1 MWNSNIDKTVKKFF
15 RSSLQS
21 CWVLQFS
28 LFPRREGVMH
38 MLSTLQTSYLIAGLC
53 VSWVAKSMLSWAV
66 SALLISISW
75 QKWQHEKSIEMIS
88 DRLMDGFIFC
98 KRSSEQTCGDFLF
111 LHWFLNFQLV
121 YKPFWSLLVSS
132 RYPSLI
138 ISLLLQNNVQKELNF
153 QTKFKSTFWTK
164 IEILTGCDSSGIC

>member
-1 MWNSNIDKTVKKFF
+1 MKRLKMGNTFLVFFHTVWNSNIDKTVKKFF

-98 KRSSEQTCGDFLF
+98 KRSSEQTRGDFCFSTEIFSWYASRSGLF
-111 LHWFLNFQLV
+111 
-121 YKPFWSLLVSS
+121 
-132 RYPSLI
+132 
-138 ISLLLQNNVQKELNF
+138 
-153 QTKFKSTFWTK
+153 
-164 IEILTGCDSSGIC
+164 

>member
-1 MWNSNIDKTVKKFF
+1 MKCIFFFLYFSTLCEIQILTKQSKSFF

-98 KRSSEQTCGDFLF
+98 KRSSEQTRGDFCFSTEIFSWYASRSGLF
-111 LHWFLNFQLV
+111 
-121 YKPFWSLLVSS
+121 
-132 RYPSLI
+132 
-138 ISLLLQNNVQKELNF
+138 
-153 QTKFKSTFWTK
+153 
-164 IEILTGCDSSGIC
+164 